1 MVSESRGKHL
11 RRLQNA
17 GHVVLL
23 IFLCTAMRAQ
33 SNGYLSEPA
42 AHSTGTFTN
51 PLLPSGPDPWVTYKD
66 GYYYYMNSTGDNLT
80 LWKTRSV
87 VDLKNATKKVVWT
100 PPATGP
106 YSHDLWAPE
115 IHFLNGKWYIYFAAD
130 ASTNQTHRLWVVEN
144 PSPDPLAGE
153 WTFKGKVT
161 DASDRWA
168 IDGSVFEDQGKLYL
182 IWSGWDGDTNGI
194 QNIYI
199 ARMKNPWTVESARL
213 RVSTPEYPW
222 EKVGDVD
229 QKKNPEDPPH
239 IDVNEGPEILQHDDK
254 IFLIYSASAC
264 WTDYYELGMVTAIS
278 GSDLLNPSSWKKSP
292 RPVFQAAPENGV
304 YATGHNSFFQSPD
317 GKQSW
322 ILYHANPES
331 GQGCGLH
338 RSPRAQPFTWKSDGT
353 PDFGKPLATN
363 TPLTRPSGDPAN

>member
-1 MVSESRGKHL
+1 MVSESRGRHL
-11 RRLQNA
+11 RRLRSA
-17 GHVVLL
+17 GRLAVF
-23 IFLCTAMRAQ
+23 IFLCAAMRAQ
-33 SNGYLSEPA
+33 SN
-42 AHSTGTFTN
+42 GTFTN

-66 GYYYYMNSTGDNLT
+66 GYYYYTNSTQTNLT

-100 PPATGP
+100 PPASGP
-106 YSHDLWAPE
+106 YSHDIWAPE
-115 IHFLNGKWYIYFAAD
+115 IHFLSGKWYIYFAAD
-130 ASTNQTHRLWVVEN
+130 AGTNQTHRLWVVEN
-144 PSPDPLAGE
+144 SSPDPLEGE
-153 WTFKGKVT
+153 WTFKGQVT
-161 DASDRWA
+161 DASNKWA
-168 IDGSVFEDQGKLYL
+168 IDGSVFEDQDKLYL
-182 IWSGWDGDTNGI
+182 IWSGWEGDMNGT

-229 QKKNPEDPPH
+229 QKKTPWDPPH

-264 WTDYYELGMVTAIS
+264 WTDYYELGMVTATS
-278 GSDLLNPSSWKKSP
+278 GTDLLNPVSWKKSSE
-292 RPVFQAAPENGV
+292 PVFKAAPENGV
-304 YATGHNSFFQSPD
+304 YATGHNSFFQSLD

-353 PDFGKPLATN
+353 PDFGKPLPTG
-363 TPLTRPSGDPAN
+363 TPLPRPSGDPSN